1 MTPKRK
7 TTSSESTSSS
17 SSGSSSSS
25 SSSSGSES
33 SSSDSENSSSSANS
47 QKASD
52 SERSKKKVPFPQARH
67 VKSKTEPTP
76 TTTAENKSKERPQ
89 PKSRPVVY
97 SSESEESPS
106 KLKPVKRKLPAKPKA
121 TATVAPVVK
130 VQKSPIKPSSNITQH
145 KNVLAVKPNAKQV
158 KLSGPSGTNIKVTD
172 KNTKIPLEPLQKK
185 FKKKSIFSP
194 ENSSESDNSSAPKI
208 NAIKAANNNV
218 KCNKTQPKMKPAE
231 PKLKAAVPPRPA
243 LVAKPPQIQKSD
255 SSASSKSCSG
265 GSGSSGSTDSSSDSD
280 SSESATSPQ
289 SQPKKKDI
297 PPPVAQ
303 NIAASVQPKRPSATV
318 SPVKPLKCTKRQGR
332 IKSEDDGDASAS
344 DKEIDENIDVNPS
357 KGTVKGKRKLQTRKG
372 SKLLQLQTKAASDSE
387 SDTGMETVERKRIL
401 QIPLIRCDLSGVADS
416 KRSTSKSPVKRAGPS
431 QGARHSTSTTTN
443 RTTQSTTTTTTTT
456 GSSSSAANRT
466 GQNSYNRTRTTK
478 ERECP
483 LAACCDSRG
492 HLSGK
497 LDTHFTLEAC
507 PLYHN
512 TTPQNCIEFYKER
525 KKKEDERKKSIAN
538 LAKKSP
544 KGGHQTTEQR
554 NYQLK
559 VREIRNKWKP
569 HTGENNGSDSGN
581 DLPGNEKDKQPRL
594 TNLTSDYDL
603 KLFMEAQA
611 TSSEKIEKELKELD
625 YDGDGRNSGGTRCVE
640 MGKWEMEVWYQ
651 SPYPEEFSRAPKL
664 YLCEYCLRYAKS
676 RQVLRRHREKCLWRH
691 PPGHEVYRKDKIGVW
706 EVDGKRYKQYC
717 QNLCLLAKF
726 FLDHKTLYY
735 DVEPFLF
742 YVMTI
747 GDAEGCHTV
756 GYFSKEKNSFLNYN
770 VSCILTLPPYQRQ
783 GYGRLL
789 IDFSYLLTRVE
800 KKIGSP
806 EKPLSDLGLI
816 SYRSYWKD
824 VLLQYL
830 CNFGGKELSV
840 KDISKEMAIDSYDIV
855 STLQALGMMKYWKG
869 KHIILKKQDVIDDYK
884 ERMKRRGL
892 LYKEID
898 PECLKWNPF
907 QPPKTPSTS
916 N

>member
-7 TTSSESTSSS
+7 TTSSESTSTTSC
-17 SSGSSSSS
+17 GSSSSN

-33 SSSDSENSSSSANS
+33 SSSDSESSSSSANS
-47 QKASD
+47 QKVSD
-52 SERSKKKVPFPQARH
+52 TERTKKKTPFPAGH
-67 VKSKTEPTP
+67 HGKTKVDAVSAPSS
-76 TTTAENKSKERPQ
+76 ENKNKEKVL
-89 PKSRPVVY
+89 PKSRPVEY

-106 KLKPVKRKLPAKPKA
+106 KVKSAKRKPPAKPKA

-130 VQKSPIKPSSNITQH
+130 QQRPPVKS
-145 KNVLAVKPNAKQV
+145 AVTCGQQ
-158 KLSGPSGTNIKVTD
+158 
-172 KNTKIPLEPLQKK
+172 KNTPNSKPIGNKSNKPTASTSTNGKSLDKSTKATFEPVQKK

-194 ENSSESDNSSAPKI
+194 ENSSESDSSIPVKTNAPKPV
-208 NAIKAANNNV
+208 NNSAKYTKNQ
-218 KCNKTQPKMKPAE
+218 QPKVKSNDTKQKTATPSRSS
-231 PKLKAAVPPRPA
+231 L
-243 LVAKPPQIQKSD
+243 LAKSAQPQKSD
-255 SSASSKSCSG
+255 SSASSKSCSA
-265 GSGSSGSTDSSSDSD
+265 GSGSSGSSNSSTDSE
-280 SSESATSPQ
+280 SSESVASPQ
-289 SQPKKKDI
+289 PRVKKKDTQ
-297 PPPVAQ
+297 PSATVTATTNAP
-303 NIAASVQPKRPSATV
+303 PKRPSATV
-318 SPVKPLKCTKRQGR
+318 APVKPQKCTKRQNTV
-332 IKSEDDGDASAS
+332 KSEDEADASAS
-344 DKEIDENIDVNPS
+344 EKEMDEHGETMGAS
-357 KGTVKGKRKLQTRKG
+357 KTATKGKRKLQTRKG

-387 SDTGMETVERKRIL
+387 SDAGTETVACKRIL
-401 QIPLIRCDLSGVADS
+401 QIPLIRCDLSRVAES

-431 QGARHSTSTTTN
+431 TAARHASGGN
-443 RTTQSTTTTTTTT
+443 RVP
-456 GSSSSAANRT
+456 
-466 GQNSYNRTRTTK
+466 QNSGTSNATGGRSGQGNYGRARVTK

-483 LAACCDSRG
+483 LAPTCDSRG

-497 LDTHFTLEAC
+497 LESHFTLEAC

-512 TTPQNCIEFYKER
+512 TTPQACVEFYKER
-525 KKKEDERKKSIAN
+525 KKREDERKKAVAC

-544 KGGHQTTEQR
+544 KGVHQTTEQR

-559 VREIRNKWKP
+559 VRELRSKWKGN
-569 HTGENNGSDSGN
+569 TGDGNESDSGSE
-581 DLPGNEKDKQPRL
+581 LQGNEKDRQPRL
-594 TNLTSDYDL
+594 TNLTPDYDL

-611 TSSEKIEKELKELD
+611 IASEKIEKELKELD
-625 YDGDGRNSGGTRCVE
+625 YDGESRNGGGTRVIE

-747 GDAEGCHTV
+747 GDSEGCHTV

-884 ERMKRRGL
+884 ERVKRRGPV
-892 LYKEID
+892 YKEID

-907 QPPKTPSTS
+907 QPPKTPSAS